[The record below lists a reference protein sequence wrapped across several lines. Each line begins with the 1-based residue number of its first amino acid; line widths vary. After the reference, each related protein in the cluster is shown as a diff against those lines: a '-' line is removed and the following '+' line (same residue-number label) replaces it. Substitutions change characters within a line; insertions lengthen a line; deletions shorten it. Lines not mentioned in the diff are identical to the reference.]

1 MSNHF
6 GRISNFRCIYFPHP
20 CNPLSAQQRG
30 EKKVLKFEMRP
41 LFSNCCSLL
50 FESVTLQKNCRMF
63 DSIES
68 AIEEIKNGKLVI
80 VVDDED
86 RENEG
91 DFITAAQNAT
101 PEVINFM
108 TKYGRGL
115 ICAPLTEERCAE
127 LHLDMMVNSN
137 TSLHETPFTVSV
149 DLLGHGCTTGIS
161 AHDRSKTILA
171 LVNPKT
177 KPEELGRPGHIFPLK
192 AKAGG
197 VLRRAGHTEATIDLA
212 RLAGFD
218 APYGGVLVE
227 IMNDDGTMAR
237 LPQLQEIAKKFDLKL
252 ITIKDLIEYRL
263 KADSLIE
270 EIVRVNMPTKFGDFK
285 LVIFKERNNLSSG
298 EHMALIKGEW
308 QKDEPVLVRVHSS
321 CFTGDILGSLRCD
334 CGEQLHEA
342 MKMVEKEGKGVVL
355 YMNQE
360 GRGIGLVNKLK
371 AYKLQEE
378 GMDTVEANLHLGFKM
393 DERDYGVGAQILRYL
408 GVNKMRLISNNPRK
422 RVGLQGYG
430 LDVVENVPLRICP
443 NPHNEKYLQT
453 KRDKLGHEI
462 LK

>member
-1 MSNHF
+1 M
-6 GRISNFRCIYFPHP
+6 
-20 CNPLSAQQRG
+20 
-30 EKKVLKFEMRP
+30 
-41 LFSNCCSLL
+41 
-50 FESVTLQKNCRMF
+50 MF
-63 DSIES
+63 NTIES
-68 AIEEIKNGKLVI
+68 AIEDIKNGKLVI

-91 DFITAAQNAT
+91 DFITAAANAT
-101 PEVINFM
+101 PEIINFM
-108 TKYGRGL
+108 TKYGRGVV
-115 ICAPLTEERCAE
+115 CAPLTEERCTE
-127 LHLDMMVNSN
+127 LELDLMVFNN

-149 DLLGHGCTTGIS
+149 DLLGHGCTTGVS
-161 AHDRSKTILA
+161 AHDRSKTIKA
-171 LVNPKT
+171 LIDPQT
-177 KPEELGRPGHIFPLK
+177 KPAELGRPGHIFPLK

-218 APYGGVLVE
+218 PPYGGVLVE

-237 LPQLQEIAKKFDLKL
+237 LPELQEIAKKYNLKL

-263 KADSLIE
+263 ETDSLIE
-270 EIVRVNMPTKFGDFK
+270 EIVRVDMPTKYGFFK
-285 LVIFKERNNLSSG
+285 LIIFRERNNPSSG
-298 EHMALIKGEW
+298 EHMALVKGEW
-308 QKDEPVLVRVHSS
+308 EKDEPVLVRVHSS
-321 CFTGDILGSLRCD
+321 CFTGDILGSMRCD

-342 MKMVEKEGKGVVL
+342 MKIVEKEGKGVVL

-422 RVGLQGYG
+422 RVGLIGYG
-430 LDVVENVPLRICP
+430 LDIVENVPLHICP
-443 NPHNEKYLQT
+443 NPYNEKYLKT

-462 LK
+462 LGK